1 MSERGEG
8 GGRAIDR
15 DAQTRGRTKRAR
27 SSKRARSRSARDA
40 PGARGVHPRL
50 GVEPGF
56 LERLERDGHLR
67 GPDEGAPEVA
77 RGQSA

>member
-1 MSERGEG
+1 VSERGEG
-8 GGRAIDR
+8 GGRAIVR
-15 DAQTRGRTKRAR
+15 DAQTRGRT
-27 SSKRARSRSARDA
+27 KRARSRSARDA

-77 RGQSA
+77 RGKSA